1 MLLAFLTVFIST
13 VCLQYLAHCFPLQKY
28 NLHRVY
34 LKGFVFTARGPNWA
48 SKEAIVTREVLS
60 EVQLLTFLPSGWTL
74 EWFWNTC
81 LDMGN
86 SFNGYILFKYLFSHI
101 LVHHPFS
108 GNRSAHYRG
117 FKPGVTLVHR
127 LACAPRTLARF
138 RERVE
143 EELPNMYDWFPES
156 SLHIT
161 IRAILW
167 CQSDHHRHW
176 SVNASYNYLKP
187 MRSVCL
193 RLQSNLPTF
202 CDLIFEFV
210 LQRIVMLISHYLQ
223 ERLLDYNCHTM
234 IGSADFTI
242 WSGFLQSNQ
251 TSQSEFSM
259 CNAEK
264 ELY

>member
-1 MLLAFLTVFIST
+1 MRHMQLFI
-13 VCLQYLAHCFPLQKY
+13 
-28 NLHRVY
+28 
-34 LKGFVFTARGPNWA
+34 
-48 SKEAIVTREVLS
+48 
-60 EVQLLTFLPSGWTL
+60 
-74 EWFWNTC
+74 
-81 LDMGN
+81 
-86 SFNGYILFKYLFSHI
+86 GYILFIYLFSHI

-127 LACAPRTLARF
+127 LACAPRALARF

-167 CQSDHHRHW
+167 CQSDHHRHS
-176 SVNASYNYLKP
+176 SVNASYYYFKP

-193 RLQSNLPTF
+193 RLQSNLPKS

-210 LQRIVMLISHYLQ
+210 LQRIDMLISHYLQ
-223 ERLLDYNCHTM
+223 ERLLDFRQCRFYHLIRISPEQPNLPVW
-234 IGSADFTI
+234 I
-242 WSGFLQSNQ
+242 
-251 TSQSEFSM
+251 
-259 CNAEK
+259 
-264 ELY
+264 